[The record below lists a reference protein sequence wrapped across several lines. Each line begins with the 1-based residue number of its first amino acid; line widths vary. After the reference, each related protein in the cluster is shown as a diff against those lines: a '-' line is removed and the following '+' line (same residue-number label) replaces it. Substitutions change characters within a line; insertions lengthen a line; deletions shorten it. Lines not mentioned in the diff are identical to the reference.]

1 MWQAGLDLAAQR
13 HRAEHVGHRRTSR
26 QVVLGH
32 QLLQILKRFAL
43 NFKGLFAKIN
53 RKYGA
58 DCKLAY
64 AKFTGWFTGL
74 VDRCKR

>member
-13 HRAEHVGHRRTSR
+13 HRAELVGHRRTDR
-26 QVVLGH
+26 QVGLGAPVATN
-32 QLLQILKRFAL
+32 IEGFAL
-43 NFKGLFAKIN
+43 NFTGLFAKIN
-53 RKYGA
+53 RKYGV

-64 AKFTGWFTGL
+64 AKFTGWFTGF